1 MDLIFMLTH
10 EDRTVPGC
18 LEVLEQIAPLGLT
31 HLGFKDVGAD
41 QATLRALS
49 RRIAALG
56 ATSYLEVVSTD
67 RAGCLAAAR
76 AAAELGVHK
85 VMGGTDAAAMLSI
98 LKPAGVKLLP
108 FPGRPEG
115 HPTKLGGDPG
125 LVAGHCRSFIAQGC
139 AGADLL
145 AYRATEADPLALV
158 RAARQGLGDAELV
171 VAGSV
176 VDTEQIAALAAA
188 GVDGFTVGGAV
199 FAERWAPGRKGV
211 VAQLKALVADTRKHG
226 GNGRALQRGAGSLGG
241 AGG

>member
-1 MDLIFMLTH
+1 MLTH

-18 LEVLEQIAPLGLT
+18 LEVLEQIAPLGLS
-31 HLGFKDVGAD
+31 HVGFKDVGAD
-41 QATLRALS
+41 RETLSALS
-49 RRIAALG
+49 RRIALMG

-85 VMGGTDAAAMLSI
+85 VMGGTDAEAMLSI
-98 LKPAGVKLLP
+98 LRPAGVSLLP

-115 HPTKLGGDPG
+115 HPTRLGGDAA
-125 LVAGHCRSFIAQGC
+125 LVGEHCRAFVSRGC

-145 AYRATEADPLALV
+145 AYRATETDPLALV

-176 VDTEQIAALAAA
+176 VDATQIAALAKA
-188 GVDGFTVGGAV
+188 GADGFTVGGAV
-199 FAERWAPGRKGV
+199 FAERWAPGRRGV
-211 VAQLKALVADTRKHG
+211 VAQLAALLADVKAHG
-226 GNGRALQRGAGSLGG
+226 GNGRALRRAR
-241 AGG
+241 

>member
-18 LEVLEQIAPLGLT
+18 LEVLEQLAPLGLR
-31 HLGFKDVGAD
+31 HIGFKDVGAD
-41 QATLRALS
+41 RATLAALS

-85 VMGGTDAAAMLSI
+85 VMGGTDAAAMLSV
-98 LKPAGVKLLP
+98 LQPAGVRLLP

-115 HPTKLGGDPG
+115 HPTRLGGGPQ
-125 LVAGHCRSFIAQGC
+125 LVEDHCRAFVAQGC

-145 AYRATEADPLALV
+145 AYRATETDPLELV
-158 RAARQGLGDAELV
+158 RAARRGLGEAELV

-176 VDTEQIAALAAA
+176 VNGGQIAALAAA

-199 FAERWAPGRKGV
+199 FADRWAPGQAGV
-211 VAQLKALVADTRKHG
+211 VGQLEALLADVEAHG
-226 GNGRALQRGAGSLGG
+226 ANGRGLEQVG
-241 AGG
+241 